1 MGSLVWLEVAFEF
14 KLKST
19 TIVFKGRA
27 SSIPS
32 ILLLMLCY
40 IFVEW
45 KSLINEWLLNMIKG
59 PVQINI
65 SFTQYCC
72 IGRKTKLKNLFL
84 RCKNVWKFVEYSSK
98 GSLVDNFES
107 GNLRKVLFCLI
118 VLCLVCIGLL
128 IVHASKFVSFPQAF
142 QKLGFNG
149 LFLWLTVFFLIDGIF
164 ACTFSKMH

>member
-59 PVQINI
+59 PRDR
-65 SFTQYCC
+65 F
-72 IGRKTKLKNLFL
+72 KLILVL
-84 RCKNVWKFVEYSSK
+84 RS
-98 GSLVDNFES
+98 
-107 GNLRKVLFCLI
+107 I
-118 VLCLVCIGLL
+118 VALEE
-128 IVHASKFVSFPQAF
+128 KP
-142 QKLGFNG
+142 N
-149 LFLWLTVFFLIDGIF
+149 
-164 ACTFSKMH
+164 